1 MQKITPQKQ
10 SENSTEYYQSVT
22 EDFFDPE
29 TSLEDLVEPSV
40 KIEVFEEV
48 KEDSVQPID
57 FTLVDNDT
65 KLNYLGEIE
74 ESDELDSCI
83 VDDDRG
89 PESLGEYIRTCRNGK
104 CGCKKGKF
112 LENLEFYIQLLL
124 TTLNLYYNS
133 G

>member
-1 MQKITPQKQ
+1 MYFQLQRSINVRENREFKSNFGLSIDLQKTTPQKQ
-10 SENSTEYYQSVT
+10 SENLTEYYQSVT

-89 PESLGEYIRTCRNGK
+89 PESLGEYKNM
-104 CGCKKGKF
+104 
-112 LENLEFYIQLLL
+112 
-124 TTLNLYYNS
+124 
-133 G
+133 